1 MVQGLIK
8 IKLPC
13 KALQT
18 TAALLAN
25 CPSCYG
31 VQLKWDTGLSASKG
45 SHIYTPVVLCLVR

>member
-8 IKLPC
+8 IKLSC

-31 VQLKWDTGLSASKG
+31 VQLKWEMGSSASKARQIHLLWSG
-45 SHIYTPVVLCLVR
+45 TVR